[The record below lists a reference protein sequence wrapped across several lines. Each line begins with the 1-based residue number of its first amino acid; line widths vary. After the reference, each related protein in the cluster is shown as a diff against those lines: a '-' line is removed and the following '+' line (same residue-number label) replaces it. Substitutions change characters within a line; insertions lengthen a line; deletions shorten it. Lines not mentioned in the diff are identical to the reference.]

1 MSEWNPWYFW
11 RKNGLCVFNIRI
23 NDSEKTHVIY
33 GNFKDPGFIP
43 LSFNDFF
50 SQFSVIS
57 SYGKS
62 LEFSCNFLEIF
73 GNSVYDLLGK
83 GGKKRIN
90 LEENLEGEINENI
103 NFEKVYISK
112 ITDLIL
118 ALKVGKE
125 IREKGK
131 FKEKKG
137 DEEFFEKIKNR
148 GKYLMAKMPEND
160 V

>member
-1 MSEWNPWYFW
+1 MNKIRDFFEGKMGIVFLAF
-11 RKNGLCVFNIRI
+11 GL
-23 NDSEKTHVIY
+23 NDSGKTHLIY

-50 SQFSVIS
+50 SQFSIIS

-90 LEENLEGEINENI
+90 LEENLEGEINEKI

-112 ITDLIL
+112 ITDLNW
-118 ALKVGKE
+118 ALNVGKE
-125 IREKGK
+125 RIEKGK

-137 DEEFFEKIKNR
+137 DEEFFEKIKN
-148 GKYLMAKMPEND
+148 
-160 V
+160 